1 MSHKAILRTLFLAVV
16 TGIFTPSA
24 LGQGKAGENS
34 IESLDVLSQSGKIT
48 VKFSL
53 AKAPTAPPVSFTLA
67 NPPRIALDF
76 SNTENGLGRN
86 VRFLDSAG
94 CRSIRLCE

>member
-16 TGIFTPSA
+16 TGIFMPFA
-24 LGQGKAGENS
+24 LGQENAGENS

-53 AKAPTAPPVSFTLA
+53 AKVPTAPPVSFTLA
-67 NPPRIALDF
+67 NLFEMKTRMND
-76 SNTENGLGRN
+76 T
-86 VRFLDSAG
+86 
-94 CRSIRLCE
+94 